1 MNMQDKNGNTA
12 LHRAVHVCD
21 ILVFFLLLI
30 NSQVVLH
37 MKNNKGQTPL
47 DLARLKTH
55 LNGQIYPVSNTTC
68 PPYGDSPDDSSREN
82 RIQKM
87 DRKALSKIYRNFSIG
102 AVLIVTVTFAATFTM
117 PGGYV
122 SSDDDRVAIR
132 GTPVLAGT
140 YFFDAF
146 VIANTLAFI
155 LSGLAT
161 FSLMYAGY
169 TPLDFAFRE
178 TCALLALEL
187 LHRSVRCVGIAFVVG
202 TYVMLASVAPRVVAA
217 VFVVSAM
224 GLLYI
229 SFEVWTLALMTL
241 ALLIRGEISAAVKV
255 GLQSVG
261 VALWSCW
268 PFAVI
273 LILPAIMKGH

>member
-1 MNMQDKNGNTA
+1 MQDKNGNTA

-47 DLARLKTH
+47 DLAQSTVFDVCVRVTPPALHTATVQTTARGKTA
-55 LNGQIYPVSNTTC
+55 
-68 PPYGDSPDDSSREN
+68 SRRWIGRHCQRYTESD
-82 RIQKM
+82 Q
-87 DRKALSKIYRNFSIG
+87 NFSIG